1 MSLTSSSP
9 EFSIPVSL
17 YSPTRFCKSKRI
29 MEKKITLNKIS
40 PKSSKIQM
48 WRSWNGERML
58 LGVVIIHVYVAP
70 EAWRKSAQR
79 GLQILEKSNSKLW
92 WKNPVMLFTDLNV
105 VIYPLFNRRII
116 RLAKINIY
124 WHLFNKKVEEP
135 TPQRRSL
142 FCPYFMVYIRF
153 VGVKKPTWELSS

>member
-1 MSLTSSSP
+1 MSLAQVHPNFQFQFLS
-9 EFSIPVSL
+9 FF
-17 YSPTRFCKSKRI
+17 SPTRFCKSKRI
-29 MEKKITLNKIS
+29 MEKKVTLNKIS

-92 WKNPVMLFTDLNV
+92 WKKPVMLFTDLN

-116 RLAKINIY
+116 RLANINIY
-124 WHLFNKKVEEP
+124 WHLFNKKVRNQHLKGED
-135 TPQRRSL
+135 
-142 FCPYFMVYIRF
+142 FF
-153 VGVKKPTWELSS
+153 VHTLWYRLLYTYVL